1 MSPPNKPNVDDRTG
15 VPFNMAIATLMA
27 LDNILNKITEVSLRI
42 TPQTIEIKKNL
53 VIQFFNRATPLLKEE
68 DQVIGLK
75 MINEIPKVTCSKDE
89 SASQTVYKG
98 INECNTYLDVTYR
111 TLLNRLQVK
120 GVFMP
125 SKADPRM
132 GWNQN

>member
-1 MSPPNKPNVDDRTG
+1 
-15 VPFNMAIATLMA
+15 MAIATLMA

-89 SASQTVYKG
+89 RASQTVYK
-98 INECNTYLDVTYR
+98 
-111 TLLNRLQVK
+111 
-120 GVFMP
+120 
-125 SKADPRM
+125 
-132 GWNQN
+132 